1 MMIWSLIVSSLPW
14 FPSALSPFSLILL
27 ATMLILSRFPWLG
40 LFCIVIA
47 IQEIRITDRVN
58 LLWPESTQAV
68 SCAGEV
74 QVDRLLSQAIDF
86 SSASA
91 TWTQIDCH
99 GLEEGSRVKLQ
110 AGPNYRLQTGDR
122 VKGLFRL
129 SPVIGFQNPGG
140 FDARRHALA
149 NGWRVKAQLVD
160 GEILSQTSQRSSLR
174 DQTHAWPNPI
184 RGLAQALLFGEKQ
197 SLDRRVLTV
206 FETLGLS
213 HLLAISGLH
222 VGLVLAALWWLAG
235 RSVWP
240 RHPHQRAIF
249 RSGIVC
255 LGAYFIAS
263 WTLFSPSVVRA
274 GVMAIFLSV
283 IPVFGLRFTLHQV
296 IAITL
301 ACIVV
306 FDPMIALSTGFL
318 MSAGAIV
325 LIAQILWATRTR
337 GLIHLLVMQLG
348 FSCVLAVLLSHWL
361 GFDYPWL
368 GILANVVVVPLLP
381 VLLLVLAIAL
391 VFDWGWLVAV
401 ANTVIAW
408 SIETLDVLLFRT
420 NFGVIPS
427 EWVLA
432 CLFALGASVLLPKPL
447 PRWSFLALAISL
459 VVQLESRGVDRL
471 VIHDVG
477 QGSAST
483 LVSGKTRAMF
493 DLAAGQAER
502 WSRTGQFLP
511 ISRGFDLDAILISHG
526 DMDHSGGLVS
536 TLRQTAIPPVIEG
549 GGSMEEW
556 VRPCHA
562 THRIGD
568 VSVDLLWPVGPV
580 EGSENRR
587 SCVYL
592 LSAHGQ
598 SVLMMGDADW
608 FAESQVVKALHRR
621 NLLGEIDAVVVSHHG
636 ARDGSNPSFV
646 QLVGANH
653 AFISVGQ
660 SNRYGHPHREVLA
673 RWAEAGAQL
682 HRTDLDGAL
691 TFDFQDGRVSRYRQT
706 SPSRWSQA
714 PIGQRSNEWSD
725 QSTVGS
731 RADG

>member
-1 MMIWSLIVSSLPW
+1 MIWSLIVSSLPW

-27 ATMLILSRFPWLG
+27 ATMLIFSRFPWLG
-40 LFCIVIA
+40 LFCIVVA

-74 QVDRLLSQAIDF
+74 RVDRLLNQAIDF

-274 GVMAIFLSV
+274 GVMATFLSV

-427 EWVLA
+427 EWVLG

-459 VVQLESRGVDRL
+459 VVQLESREVDRL

-477 QGSAST
+477 Q
-483 LVSGKTRAMF
+483 
-493 DLAAGQAER
+493 
-502 WSRTGQFLP
+502 
-511 ISRGFDLDAILISHG
+511 
-526 DMDHSGGLVS
+526 
-536 TLRQTAIPPVIEG
+536 
-549 GGSMEEW
+549 
-556 VRPCHA
+556 
-562 THRIGD
+562 
-568 VSVDLLWPVGPV
+568 
-580 EGSENRR
+580 
-587 SCVYL
+587 
-592 LSAHGQ
+592 
-598 SVLMMGDADW
+598 
-608 FAESQVVKALHRR
+608 
-621 NLLGEIDAVVVSHHG
+621 
-636 ARDGSNPSFV
+636 
-646 QLVGANH
+646 
-653 AFISVGQ
+653 
-660 SNRYGHPHREVLA
+660 
-673 RWAEAGAQL
+673 
-682 HRTDLDGAL
+682 
-691 TFDFQDGRVSRYRQT
+691 
-706 SPSRWSQA
+706 
-714 PIGQRSNEWSD
+714 
-725 QSTVGS
+725 
-731 RADG
+731 

>member
-1 MMIWSLIVSSLPW
+1 MIWPLIVSSLPW

-40 LFCIVIA
+40 LFCIVVA

-74 QVDRLLSQAIDF
+74 RVDRLLSQAIDF

-91 TWTQIDCH
+91 TWTQIDCQ

-174 DQTHAWPNPI
+174 DQTRAWPNPI
-184 RGLAQALLFGEKQ
+184 RGLAQALLFSEKQ

-274 GVMAIFLSV
+274 GVMATFLSV

-318 MSAGAIV
+318 MSAGAVV

-348 FSCVLAVLLSHWL
+348 FSCVLAVLLSHWRCPIAARVTS
-361 GFDYPWL
+361 GPGHRL
-368 GILANVVVVPLLP
+368 GI
-381 VLLLVLAIAL
+381 
-391 VFDWGWLVAV
+391 
-401 ANTVIAW
+401 
-408 SIETLDVLLFRT
+408 
-420 NFGVIPS
+420 
-427 EWVLA
+427 
-432 CLFALGASVLLPKPL
+432 
-447 PRWSFLALAISL
+447 
-459 VVQLESRGVDRL
+459 
-471 VIHDVG
+471 
-477 QGSAST
+477 
-483 LVSGKTRAMF
+483 
-493 DLAAGQAER
+493 
-502 WSRTGQFLP
+502 
-511 ISRGFDLDAILISHG
+511 
-526 DMDHSGGLVS
+526 
-536 TLRQTAIPPVIEG
+536 
-549 GGSMEEW
+549 
-556 VRPCHA
+556 
-562 THRIGD
+562 
-568 VSVDLLWPVGPV
+568 
-580 EGSENRR
+580 
-587 SCVYL
+587 
-592 LSAHGQ
+592 
-598 SVLMMGDADW
+598 
-608 FAESQVVKALHRR
+608 
-621 NLLGEIDAVVVSHHG
+621 
-636 ARDGSNPSFV
+636 
-646 QLVGANH
+646 
-653 AFISVGQ
+653 
-660 SNRYGHPHREVLA
+660 
-673 RWAEAGAQL
+673 
-682 HRTDLDGAL
+682 
-691 TFDFQDGRVSRYRQT
+691 
-706 SPSRWSQA
+706 
-714 PIGQRSNEWSD
+714 
-725 QSTVGS
+725 
-731 RADG
+731 